1 MTLETASI
9 QHNIYMAY
17 CPSSK
22 NEPGGWMWSIECGY
36 QCFDGKIR
44 YSTASEC
51 EKGLK
56 DFLMTFLG
64 PTK

>member
-51 EKGLK
+51 EKG
-56 DFLMTFLG
+56 
-64 PTK
+64 